1 MCLILED
8 CSQDKLE
15 NYNSLLQKKVVDLEN
30 KLLSQTL
37 FKQNSTDNIVSLICT
52 LYIFIILTIY

>member
-37 FKQNSTDNIVSLICT
+37 FKQNSTHNIVSLICT